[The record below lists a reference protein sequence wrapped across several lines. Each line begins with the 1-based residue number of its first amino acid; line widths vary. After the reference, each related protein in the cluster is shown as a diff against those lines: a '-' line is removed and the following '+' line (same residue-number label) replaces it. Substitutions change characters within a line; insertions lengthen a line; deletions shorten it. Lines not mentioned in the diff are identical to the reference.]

1 MKKAIS
7 KILKKKKNILYF
19 LAFVLAGFLSGSFAL
34 AECLNHTLSGYAWSE
49 NAGWISFSCKNT
61 SSPVDYGVNMNALT
75 GAVSGYAWS
84 ENVGWISFEPLD
96 LAGCPSGDCAA
107 TMSTTN
113 YSFFGWAKALAA
125 SSPSG
130 WDGWIKLSGTAA
142 DSSPYGVSLNDSTK
156 ELEGW
161 AWEGNEDFASTD
173 GIMGWVSFNC
183 GNTASCGT
191 VDYGVEYSVRP
202 PVAQNL
208 VPSADS
214 SESYC
219 ADSVSFEW
227 EYQDP
232 DDIYSSGYQFRVNTI
247 NDVNA
252 ANPTVDL
259 LISGRSDS
267 SGSVLSQPVAV
278 KILPGDNEL
287 SYNTDYYWW
296 VKVCNQGG
304 ACSDWTQGP
313 DFSTAEKHYPIS
325 RIARDKKTVVVGD
338 IIQFCSSADILNPDD
353 PCYSVCWTTSTPPI
367 VGPDNPNWS
376 CSVCFD
382 AANNYKAC
390 EEVGASY
397 IWDLSPLIENTDYEF
412 VSSTAFSSNPQIKF
426 LSYGKNREIGLNV
439 STGSDCCPG
448 SSSLDVDLPIPKW
461 REVAPF

>member
-1 MKKAIS
+1 MRF
-7 KILKKKKNILYF
+7 LKKKNVFFILSIPLF
-19 LAFVLAGFLSGSFAL
+19 LAFLFFGFSLADNPCS
-34 AECLNHTLSGYAWSE
+34 NHTLSGYAWSE
-49 NAGWISFSCKNT
+49 NIGWISFSCKNNMA
-61 SSPVDYGVNMNALT
+61 SEDYGVDIDSAT
-75 GAVSGYAWS
+75 GLMSGYAWS
-84 ENVGWISFEPLD
+84 ENIGWISFNEAELT
-96 LAGCPSGDCAA
+96 GCPSGDCQAFFSS
-107 TMSTTN
+107 STN
-113 YSFFGWAKALAA
+113 AVFGWAKALSADA
-125 SSPSG
+125 LPSG

-161 AWEGNEDFASTD
+161 AWGGNEDFASTD

-183 GNTASCGT
+183 ENTASCGT

-208 VPSADS
+208 VPPADS

-278 KILPGDNEL
+278 KILPGDIEL

-325 RIARDKKTVVVGD
+325 RIARDKKTILFGD
-338 IIQFCSSADILNPDD
+338 TVQFCSTADISNPDD
-353 PCYSVCWTTSTPPI
+353 PCYPICWTNPAEPAI
-367 VGPDNPNWS
+367 VSPDNPDWK

-382 AANNYKAC
+382 AANNYQAC
-390 EEVGASY
+390 QEAGASY
-397 IWDLSPLIENTDYEF
+397 YWDFSPMVEYIDYEF
-412 VSSTAFSSNPQIKF
+412 VTSTAVSANPQVKF
-426 LSYGKNREIGLNV
+426 FSVGKNKQIELKVTAGADYCFGNSMLN
-439 STGSDCCPG
+439 
-448 SSSLDVDLPIPKW
+448 VDLPIPKW
-461 REVAPF
+461 KEVSPF